1 MEDTENNN
9 FASDTNIE
17 QYQLPVVF
25 EKNQKTVKTSF
36 WRKFGRVAGLI
47 PFAPELLSAY
57 YCAIDPE
64 TPARVRAILLAALAY
79 FILPADLIPDF
90 IIGLGFSDDATV
102 LTAAISIVAGHISET
117 HKSQASSTIKQLVE
131 DDVQGC

>member
-1 MEDTENNN
+1 MEDTGNNN
-9 FASDTNIE
+9 FTSDTNVNK
-17 QYQLPVVF
+17 YQLPVVF
-25 EKNQKTVKTSF
+25 EKNQKTVKKSF

-57 YCAIDPE
+57 YCSIDPE
-64 TPARVRAILLAALAY
+64 TPVRVRAILLAALAY

-102 LTAAISIVAGHISET
+102 LTAAIGIVAGHIT
-117 HKSQASSTIKQLVE
+117 DAHKSQASSTIKQLAE
-131 DDVQGC
+131 NDV

>member
-1 MEDTENNN
+1 MEDTGNNN
-9 FASDTNIE
+9 FTSDTNVNK
-17 QYQLPVVF
+17 YQLPVVF
-25 EKNQKTVKTSF
+25 EKNQKTVKKSF

-57 YCAIDPE
+57 YCSIDPE
-64 TPARVRAILLAALAY
+64 TPVRVRAILLAALAY

-102 LTAAISIVAGHISET
+102 LTAAIGIVAGHIT
-117 HKSQASSTIKQLVE
+117 DAHKSLASSTIKQLAE
-131 DDVQGC
+131 NDV

>member
-1 MEDTENNN
+1 MEDTGNND
-9 FASDTNIE
+9 FTSDTNVN

-25 EKNQKTVKTSF
+25 EKNQKTVTKSF
-36 WRKFGRVAGLI
+36 WRKFGRVASLI

-57 YCAIDPE
+57 YCSIDPE
-64 TPARVRAILLAALAY
+64 TPVRVRAILLAALAY

-102 LTAAISIVAGHISET
+102 LTAAIGIVAGHIT
-117 HKSQASSTIKQLVE
+117 DAHKSQASSTIKQLAE
-131 DDVQGC
+131 NDV

>member
-1 MEDTENNN
+1 MEDSEDSN

-17 QYQLPVVF
+17 KYQLPVVF
-25 EKNQKTVKTSF
+25 EQNQKTVKKSF
-36 WRKFGRVAGLI
+36 WRKFGRVASLI

-90 IIGLGFSDDATV
+90 IVGLGFSDDATV
-102 LTAAISIVAGHISET
+102 LTAAISVVAGHISDA
-117 HKSQASSTIKQLVE
+117 HKSRANSTLKQLAG
-131 DDVQGC
+131 DGT

>member
-9 FASDTNIE
+9 FTSETKLE

-25 EKNQKTVKTSF
+25 EKNQKTVKKRF
-36 WRKFGRVAGLI
+36 WKKFGRVASLI
-47 PFAPELLSAY
+47 PFAPELLSAC
-57 YCAIDPE
+57 YCSIDPK

-102 LTAAISIVAGHISET
+102 LTAAIGIVAGHISDA
-117 HKSQASSTIKQLVE
+117 HKSRANSTIKQLARN
-131 DDVQGC
+131 DP

>member
-1 MEDTENNN
+1 MEDMEDNN
-9 FASDTNIE
+9 FTSVTNIE

-25 EKNQKTVKTSF
+25 EKNQKTVQKGF
-36 WRKFGRVAGLI
+36 WRKFGRVASLI

-57 YCAIDPE
+57 YCSIDPE
-64 TPARVRAILLAALAY
+64 TPVRVRAILLAALAY

-102 LTAAISIVAGHISET
+102 LTAAIGIVAGHISEA
-117 HKSQASSTIKQLVE
+117 HKSRANATIKDLS
-131 DDVQGC
+131 DSSA

>member
-1 MEDTENNN
+1 MVDTGSND
-9 FASDTNIE
+9 FTSDTNIE

-25 EKNQKTVKTSF
+25 EKNQKTVKKSF
-36 WRKFGRVAGLI
+36 WRKFGRVASLI

-57 YCAIDPE
+57 YCSIDPE

-102 LTAAISIVAGHISET
+102 LTAAISIVAGHISDA
-117 HKSQASSTIKQLVE
+117 HKSRANTTIKQLAE
-131 DDVQGC
+131 DEF

>member
-1 MEDTENNN
+1 MEDTGNNN
-9 FASDTNIE
+9 FTSDTNVE
-17 QYQLPVVF
+17 QYQLPVVY
-25 EKNQKTVKTSF
+25 EQNQKSVKKSF
-36 WRKFGRVAGLI
+36 WKKFGRVAGLI

-57 YCAIDPE
+57 YCSIDTE

-102 LTAAISIVAGHISET
+102 LTAAIGIVAGHIT
-117 HKSQASSTIKQLVE
+117 DAHKSQANSIIKQLAG
-131 DDVQGC
+131 DDV